1 LCEQNKQYKKCG
13 IIFNDLTPDN
23 VIQKSL
29 FDEVFETQSV
39 PNNPVKNWHMRQEFL
54 TQKYTTSWDDLPEV
68 FS

>member
-1 LCEQNKQYKKCG
+1 MLKTFV
-13 IIFNDLTPDN
+13 IFNVSEIPLIN
-23 VIQKSL
+23 